1 MPWTTTHTIPHHKST
16 SPPALAEFGGRL
28 HMVHLGDSSNDIW
41 HSTFNGTSWTAN
53 VKIPNQKSKAS
64 PALAAFGGR
73 LQMVHLG
80 DSSNDIWHS
89 NVNCTSWTPNVKIP
103 NQKSKAPPAQAELG
117 GRPHLVLPGDSSNDI
132 WHSNFN
138 GTSWTPN
145 VKIPNQQSKAPPA
158 LAAFGGRLH
167 MVHLGNTSNDIWYS
181 TFDGTSWTANV
192 KIPDQKSKAAPAL
205 ATFTDVCGRETLAMV
220 HLGDSS
226 NKIWYSQLAGSVW
239 TRNYYVIGQL
249 SKSSPGLARFGSRL
263 HMVHQGDTSNDLWH
277 SSTEGLRH
285 SVRMG
290 IKILRNPSRF
300 SIHQMLYEMASV
312 YATVGFQVVEVN
324 RQNLNLPAL
333 EIVDVG
339 SCSGSN
345 VTAEQTQ
352 LFSNR
357 AGLAATDVAAYFVE
371 ATVPALN
378 GCAAHPVGVPALVV
392 ASGASQWTLG
402 HETGHVLG
410 LSHVSDSH
418 NLMFGGGT
426 DNITNPP
433 PILTASQASTMRASG
448 FAHNC

>member
-1 MPWTTTHTIPHHKST
+1 MPWTTNVKIPNQKSKR
-16 SPPALAEFGGRL
+16 PPALAEFGGRL

-53 VKIPNQKSKAS
+53 VKIPKQKSKAS

-80 DSSNDIWHS
+80 DSSNDIWQS
-89 NVNCTSWTPNVKIP
+89 NFNGTSWTPNVKIP
-103 NQKSKAPPAQAELG
+103 NQQSKAPPALAEFG
-117 GRPHLVLPGDSSNDI
+117 GRLHMVHLGDSSNDI

-181 TFDGTSWTANV
+181 TFNGTSWTANV

-249 SKSSPGLARFGSRL
+249 SKSSPGLTAITHVGGSQEFQKQLGDLDRVLLLHLVAWPACVGSPRVSDRYHRSLRPDGTSIDRPGHAPSPHRRKVTRRAALSFARPLQR
-263 HMVHQGDTSNDLWH
+263 HQLSE
-277 SSTEGLRH
+277 S
-285 SVRMG
+285 
-290 IKILRNPSRF
+290 PPP
-300 SIHQMLYEMASV
+300 
-312 YATVGFQVVEVN
+312 TVICEN
-324 RQNLNLPAL
+324 AEILPA
-333 EIVDVG
+333 
-339 SCSGSN
+339 
-345 VTAEQTQ
+345 
-352 LFSNR
+352 R
-357 AGLAATDVAAYFVE
+357 A
-371 ATVPALN
+371 
-378 GCAAHPVGVPALVV
+378 
-392 ASGASQWTLG
+392 
-402 HETGHVLG
+402 
-410 LSHVSDSH
+410 
-418 NLMFGGGT
+418 
-426 DNITNPP
+426 
-433 PILTASQASTMRASG
+433 
-448 FAHNC
+448 